1 MLVGFLNFLLGIVFI
16 LGLLLIVNELIE
28 VTFILGAFGFILV
41 ISSALLFGL
50 INNFI
55 TNDMKILILL
65 IIAYFISNMIISIF
79 LSKKDIKNKVLK
91 RIVYSGVVVS
101 WLFNFY
107 LSTTCVVNILKAYIR
122 S

>member
-1 MLVGFLNFLLGIVFI
+1 MLLGFLNFLLAIVFI
-16 LGLLLIVNELIE
+16 IGLLLIVNELIE

-65 IIAYFISNMIISIF
+65 IIAYFILNMIISIF

-107 LSTTCVVNILKAYIR
+107 LSTTCVWNILKAYIR

>member
-1 MLVGFLNFLLGIVFI
+1 MIVGFLNFLLAIVFI
-16 LGLLLIVNELIE
+16 IGLLLIVNELIE

-65 IIAYFISNMIISIF
+65 IIAYFILNMIISIF
-79 LSKKDIKNKVLK
+79 LSKKDIKNKALK

-107 LSTTCVVNILKAYIR
+107 LSTTCVWNILKAYIR

>member
-1 MLVGFLNFLLGIVFI
+1 MLLGFLNFLLAIVFI
-16 LGLLLIVNELIE
+16 IGLLLIVNELIE

-65 IIAYFISNMIISIF
+65 IIAYFILNMIISIF
-79 LSKKDIKNKVLK
+79 LSKKDIKNKALK

-107 LSTTCVVNILKAYIR
+107 LSTTCVWNILKAYIR

>member
-1 MLVGFLNFLLGIVFI
+1 MNFLLAIVFI
-16 LGLLLIVNELIE
+16 IGLLLIVNELIE

-65 IIAYFISNMIISIF
+65 IIAYFILNMIISIF
-79 LSKKDIKNKVLK
+79 LSKKDIKNKALK

-107 LSTTCVVNILKAYIR
+107 LSTTCVWNILKAYIR

>member
-1 MLVGFLNFLLGIVFI
+1 MLVGFLNFLLAIVFI
-16 LGLLLIVNELIE
+16 IGLLLIINELIE

-65 IIAYFISNMIISIF
+65 IIAYFILNMIISIF
-79 LSKKDIKNKVLK
+79 LSKKDIKNKALK

-107 LSTTCVVNILKAYIR
+107 LSTTCVWNILKAYIR